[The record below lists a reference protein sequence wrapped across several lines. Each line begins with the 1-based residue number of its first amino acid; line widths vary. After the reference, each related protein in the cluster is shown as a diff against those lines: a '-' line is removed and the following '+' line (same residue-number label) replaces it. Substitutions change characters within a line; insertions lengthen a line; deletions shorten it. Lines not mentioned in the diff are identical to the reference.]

1 MVSRR
6 IFACGEGIYL
16 LTNPNFGEGDPVRAV
31 GWAESDYWAK
41 RVWETPFSG
50 QLDAPGAQW
59 SGPPSLRF
67 LVRPEVLSFASVLDF
82 EKAQPGARKATVL
95 VAKYRVTDGAFLHHV
110 INGTDGIT
118 YFYASDE
125 PLPEDL
131 PVALEI
137 GLPEL
142 DSSLALSWRR
152 RSYTLDIRHLRLQP
166 VLGKL
171 THVAHRFR
179 PHCPV
184 TAEWSV
190 SI

>member
-1 MVSRR
+1 MNLQELIGKTRWSPRAEFPPSRMVRNR

-31 GWAESDYWAK
+31 GWAESDYWAE

-50 QLDAPGAQW
+50 QLDALTAQW
-59 SGPPSLRF
+59 GDPPSLRF
-67 LVRPEVLSFASVLDF
+67 LGRPKVLSFANVHDF
-82 EKAQPGARKATVL
+82 EKTQPGARKAIML
-95 VAKYRVTDGAFLHHV
+95 VAKYRLSDGAFLHHV

-137 GLPEL
+137 RLPE
-142 DSSLALSWRR
+142 
-152 RSYTLDIRHLRLQP
+152 H
-166 VLGKL
+166 K
-171 THVAHRFR
+171 
-179 PHCPV
+179 
-184 TAEWSV
+184 
-190 SI
+190 